1 MTDTLTILGIA
12 GSLRKDSYNRA
23 ALRAAQHLA
32 PADATL
38 EIFDLQGIPPFNQ
51 DDEQHPPAH
60 VVARTARIRAAEAM
74 LLVTPEYNYSLPG
87 VRKHAL
93 DWAVLPDGSETDLV
107 THSFHGFPAASALS
121 YYGVR

>member
-1 MTDTLTILGIA
+1 MTDTMTILGMA
-12 GSLRKDSYNRA
+12 RSLRTDSYNWAAWRA
-23 ALRAAQHLA
+23 APHLA
-32 PADATL
+32 PAGTQMEMCD
-38 EIFDLQGIPPFNQ
+38 FQGIPLFNQ

-93 DWAVLPDGSETDLV
+93 DWAALPDGSETDLV